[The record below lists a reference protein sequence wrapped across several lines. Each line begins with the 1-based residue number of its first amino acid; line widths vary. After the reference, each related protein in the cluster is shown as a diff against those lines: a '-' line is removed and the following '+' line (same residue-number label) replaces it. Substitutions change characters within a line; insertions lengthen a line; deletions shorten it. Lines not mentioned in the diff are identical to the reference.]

1 MTSSLGS
8 AAGRLGRRRRQLELA
23 GDRRAGGWAR
33 RRARTA
39 QRRYVRA
46 HCRLLAAAALA
57 LLAPVLLAALLVP
70 STQVRYF
77 LLGAD
82 LAGTTGVLAV
92 WVLQVTGTGPAMMG
106 DLAEQWTAAEL
117 RGLRRGGWRLVNQL
131 ALRPWDIDHV
141 LIGSGGAVVVETKW
155 SANPWVLDP
164 PDERVRRAVRQ
175 AQGNARDLRLWGR
188 SRAQGFAQVLPV
200 VMLWGPGSSQLDL
213 IHLDGVAVVPGP
225 SAKAWRDSLP
235 CRVLTAEQ
243 IQDAWSTLELHARAR
258 DSAAEPIPPSV
269 QQLAGT
275 AAVTAAAAAAGF
287 VAAAWLL
294 ALLASLYAWAPLC
307 ACLAALAHPL
317 RRYKI
322 GRLPALG
329 WQTGLLTTVG
339 LAGVPLLLR

>member
-1 MTSSLGS
+1 MTSSLGT
-8 AAGRLGRRRRQLELA
+8 AAGRLGRGHRQLELA

-141 LIGSGGAVVVETKW
+141 LIGPGGAVVVETKW

-164 PDERVRRAVRQ
+164 PDERIRRAVRQ

-213 IHLDGVAVVPGP
+213 IHLAGSRSCPGRP
-225 SAKAWRDSLP
+225 RRPGATA
-235 CRVLTAEQ
+235 CRAE
-243 IQDAWSTLELHARAR
+243 S
-258 DSAAEPIPPSV
+258 
-269 QQLAGT
+269 
-275 AAVTAAAAAAGF
+275 
-287 VAAAWLL
+287 
-294 ALLASLYAWAPLC
+294 
-307 ACLAALAHPL
+307 
-317 RRYKI
+317 
-322 GRLPALG
+322 
-329 WQTGLLTTVG
+329 
-339 LAGVPLLLR
+339 